1 MKAVQP
7 AAASGPMAGG
17 HGDCG
22 NNLVSVQRV
31 HRKTACVL
39 TPNRFLRDSTPVM
52 VQVVVDRPGM
62 NGQDPVTPM
71 TALVVDAEGR
81 LTYMGIDGQRRVIV
95 GDQELLDR
103 LQTLREQTDDT
114 TFEGGCGI

>member
-1 MKAVQP
+1 M
-7 AAASGPMAGG
+7 
-17 HGDCG
+17 
-22 NNLVSVQRV
+22 
-31 HRKTACVL
+31 L
-39 TPNRFLRDSTPVM
+39 TPNRFVLVSTPAIVL
-52 VQVVVDRPGM
+52 VVDDRLGM

-81 LTYMGIDGQRRVIV
+81 LTYMGNDGQRRVIV

-103 LQTLREQTDDT
+103 LQTLRAEADDN